1 MSTPDLVNVSTPA
14 PGRRRPEDGYT
25 VLEVMVVTMF
35 MAIFGMAVQTSM
47 HAFVRTTRVAD
58 DKTTVVGSVRVA
70 EEAIARDMR
79 AANPIDD
86 IYPEPVSNYAN
97 KVSFSVYC
105 SSPGVGTC
113 EADGLRRVTYRV
125 AENRLEQVVGSNT
138 RILVG
143 PNGQSAVPVE
153 QRLGAVVNSLSEPVF
168 TYLDKTGTPFPIA
181 SGDDG
186 VTTRRIHD
194 CTKSVRIHVKVIS
207 EPRNTSTPYNLV
219 TTVELRNFNEVSGC

>member
-1 MSTPDLVNVSTPA
+1 MSTPDVGYVSTSSRA
-14 PGRRRPEDGYT
+14 GRRAEDGYT
-25 VLEVMVVTMF
+25 VLEVMVVVMF

-105 SSPGVGTC
+105 STPGTGTC
-113 EADGLRRVTYRV
+113 GTDRLRRITYRV
-125 AENRLEQVVGSNT
+125 VENRLEQVVGSNK

-143 PNGQSAVPVE
+143 PNGQSAVPVN
-153 QRLGAVVNSLSEPVF
+153 QRLGAVVNSATEPVF
-168 TYLDKTGTPFPIA
+168 TYLDKTGTPFQIQA
-181 SGDDG
+181 GDG
-186 VTTRRIHD
+186 VTTRHIHD